1 MSLAWSRDA
10 TLSYGT
16 KIIHVSAAHS
26 LEAAR
31 RGRSRTGVRGL
42 HLVFLLEL
50 RAPCAG
56 VRGSLETH
64 HEAGGHGAG
73 RRRVVSGR
81 QPLQARVLHAVGV
94 ARRRESSPFR
104 PRRQPPRRT
113 PRIRAGPAAQKH
125 LRLLQGLGTRAAAL
139 VEGRPRASGAQ
150 RSAGEDMMK
159 SVLGL
164 VCAGVLAGI
173 VGATVFRVARP
184 VLAQGPQAAQAGGRP
199 GQPPR
204 IPPLA
209 SPPLYPDQKPTVIVW
224 TSADMKKVYDA
235 RVAAARG
242 VTSATAAPRFES
254 LQTRTHG
261 VSLFF
266 RTKFDS
272 PRPATRS

>member
-1 MSLAWSRDA
+1 
-10 TLSYGT
+10 
-16 KIIHVSAAHS
+16 
-26 LEAAR
+26 
-31 RGRSRTGVRGL
+31 
-42 HLVFLLEL
+42 
-50 RAPCAG
+50 
-56 VRGSLETH
+56 
-64 HEAGGHGAG
+64 
-73 RRRVVSGR
+73 
-81 QPLQARVLHAVGV
+81 
-94 ARRRESSPFR
+94 
-104 PRRQPPRRT
+104 
-113 PRIRAGPAAQKH
+113 
-125 LRLLQGLGTRAAAL
+125 
-139 VEGRPRASGAQ
+139 
-150 RSAGEDMMK
+150 MK

-272 PRPATRS
+272 PRPANRSGIVSLVDDADQHEGVTDFYVIAGGTGQMVTDGEIEHRQYGHNPRGSAESGAKTTVVFPGEFNGQPIRDGRTYDVAPGDWLAIPPGVPHWPGYNPGNGLMYVGVKINIGLYGPNTMY